1 MRLIKFI
8 KENVSYICYIGFAFL
23 FTAGL
28 TLGTKTDYDIWFH
41 LRAGEYF
48 FQTGSAPTIP
58 IDAWYAQAQNI
69 YWVSHEWLFG
79 VFAYKL
85 MELNPVYV
93 NLLPTILL
101 SLLTVAVAI
110 YNRKLFKEN
119 PAIAFTGI
127 MLLAMV
133 TKIGNTPRPHLFAY
147 FFTFF
152 LFVILK
158 KDIEEEGNTVY
169 WLLPLTV
176 LWVNMHGGSYL
187 LLFVFSLINIIIG
200 SFNLQL
206 GKIEFKKS
214 SNNQQLKRIAIFI
227 VCLALVS
234 VNAHGLNMYF
244 YPLTNFADNLMQSS
258 ISEWNAPDLKVGWQ
272 IYIYITTAIF
282 FTSLIATN
290 KKIKA
295 FDLITGMA
303 YVYLGFRSIRF
314 APQMTIVIMMIV
326 GNYID
331 SLSFI
336 NVFSKKLTLFFSASM
351 LLISTISIVPGITEF
366 NQKPLFGLDK
376 FPSDNMIE
384 TIKELKPE
392 RFYNPYN
399 CGGYL
404 TYKGLD
410 VFIDGRADI
419 YTTIN
424 LKDALDI
431 QRGNYKYLDLI
442 NKYNFDYMLVQT
454 ATAID
459 TFLKLDSNRFELIM
473 DENGYRLYRIK
484 YKTE

>member
-1 MRLIKFI
+1 
-8 KENVSYICYIGFAFL
+8 
-23 FTAGL
+23 
-28 TLGTKTDYDIWFH
+28 
-41 LRAGEYF
+41 
-48 FQTGSAPTIP
+48 
-58 IDAWYAQAQNI
+58 
-69 YWVSHEWLFG
+69 
-79 VFAYKL
+79 
-85 MELNPVYV
+85 
-93 NLLPTILL
+93 
-101 SLLTVAVAI
+101 
-110 YNRKLFKEN
+110 
-119 PAIAFTGI
+119 
-127 MLLAMV
+127 
-133 TKIGNTPRPHLFAY
+133 
-147 FFTFF
+147 
-152 LFVILK
+152 
-158 KDIEEEGNTVY
+158 
-169 WLLPLTV
+169 
-176 LWVNMHGGSYL
+176 
-187 LLFVFSLINIIIG
+187 
-200 SFNLQL
+200 
-206 GKIEFKKS
+206 
-214 SNNQQLKRIAIFI
+214 
-227 VCLALVS
+227 
-234 VNAHGLNMYF
+234 
-244 YPLTNFADNLMQSS
+244 
-258 ISEWNAPDLKVGWQ
+258 
-272 IYIYITTAIF
+272 
-282 FTSLIATN
+282 
-290 KKIKA
+290 
-295 FDLITGMA
+295 MA
-303 YVYLGFRSIRF
+303 YIYLGFRSIRF

-473 DENGYRLYRIK
+473 DENGYRLYRVK